1 MWLRA
6 AAAAP
11 NGTFALTGNVMRR
24 LLLALPLAA
33 LLPGAL
39 AAQARSS
46 AGASQ
51 TARIAYTEETLPN
64 GLHEIYSEDHSAPV
78 VAVDIWYHVGS
89 KMEQPGHTG
98 FAHLF
103 EHMMFKGSKNV
114 PDGQHFALLEGAG
127 ARAGADINGTT
138 AWDRTNYFEQLP
150 SNQLELALWLEA
162 DRMGTLADVL
172 TQEKLDNQ
180 REVVKNERRQNVDNQ
195 PYGSWLEKMEGAV
208 YPAGHPY
215 NHPVIGSME
224 DLSAA
229 SVADVR
235 SFFRTYYAP
244 NNAVLVVAGD
254 FEPAAARALVRKHFA
269 AIPRQAPPP
278 PVRDMTLPPLIGRE
292 QREVVQDANAPVP
305 VVFVGYRVP
314 PASDPRG
321 EAVNVLATML
331 AGGSSAMYESLV
343 RRQQVATGVGS
354 FNPELLQGAD
364 VLIVRASGKPGAP
377 ADSLE
382 AALMREL
389 ANPTNGFDQ
398 EALERAKAQMR
409 FQLVDALQRTGG
421 FGGRADM
428 LAQGYTYFHDAN
440 WVNTRL
446 SAIDRVTL
454 ADVQALARERLV
466 PSNRVVLVYVPN
478 RAPAA
483 HPQTPARP

>member
-1 MWLRA
+1 
-6 AAAAP
+6 
-11 NGTFALTGNVMRR
+11 MRR

-33 LLPGAL
+33 LLPGAV

-46 AGASQ
+46 AGAPQ
-51 TARIAYTEETLPN
+51 AARIAYTEETLPN
-64 GLHEIYSEDHSAPV
+64 GLHVIYSEDHSAPV
-78 VAVDIWYHVGS
+78 VAVDIWYNVGS
-89 KMEQPGHTG
+89 KNEAPGRTG

-103 EHMMFKGSKNV
+103 EHVMFKGSRNV
-114 PDGQHFALLEGAG
+114 GDGQHFALLEGAG

-162 DRMGTLADVL
+162 DRMGTLLDVL

-180 REVVKNERRQNVDNQ
+180 REVVKNERRQGVDNQ
-195 PYGSWLEKMEGAV
+195 PYGTWLEKMEAAI

-215 NHPVIGSME
+215 SHPVIGSME

-229 SVADVR
+229 SLDDVR
-235 SFFRTYYAP
+235 GFFRTYYAP
-244 NNAVLVVAGD
+244 NNAVLVIAGD

-269 AIPRQAPPP
+269 AIPRQPAPPP
-278 PVRDMTLPPLIGRE
+278 LRDMTVPALIGRE
-292 QREVVQDANAPVP
+292 QREVIQDANAPVP
-305 VVFVGYRVP
+305 VVFVGYRAP
-314 PASDPRG
+314 AASDPRG
-321 EAVNVLATML
+321 AVVNVLSSML
-331 AGGSSAMYESLV
+331 AGRSSAMYESLV

-354 FNPELLQGAD
+354 FNFELLQGAD
-364 VLIVRASGKPGAP
+364 ILLVRAQGKPGAP

-382 AALMREL
+382 HALMREL

-428 LAQGYTYFHDAN
+428 LAQGYTYYRDAN

-446 SAIDRVTL
+446 AAIDRVTL

-466 PSNRVVLVYVPN
+466 PTNRVVLVYVPN

-483 HPQTPARP
+483 QPQTPARP